1 MSNGTIREQAYL
13 WAIGVAK
20 RDLVDAIRRIADAAN
35 VGDATV
41 EDREKFVAYALQW
54 QKASCSF
61 CSFPIQ
67 LVHAHPSWRP
77 VVDHDRRSSA
87 APGFVRGI
95 AHSRCNRSERQP
107 PQEPLRRFRVQ
118 YSGLPHRFTALSRQP
133 RQDAEI
139 VGTVLA
145 EVADERMS
153 RVGIHRGDI
162 IPVSWISPEKAK
174 VYYRSGDG
182 SLRWT
187 PVQWQRFVHE
197 QPLTIHFLRDST
209 TDPNDTTDIAH
220 TQTSKSAH
228 HPALVSV
235 GGEGIITT
243 EPTAGDPSPPAHYL
257 LDNSG
262 ELLLLGKFTP

>member
-13 WAIGVAK
+13 WAISVAK
-20 RDLVDAIRRIADAAN
+20 RDVADSLRRLATVAN
-35 VGDATV
+35 LGDATV
-41 EDREKFVAYALQW
+41 EDREKFVAYALRW
-54 QKASCSF
+54 QEASCSF

-67 LVHAHPSWRP
+67 LVHAHPSWKP
-77 VVDHDRRSSA
+77 VIDHDRRTSE

-95 AHSRCNRSERQP
+95 AHSRCNLSERHL
-107 PQEPLRRFRVQ
+107 PQEPLKRFRVQ

-187 PVQWQRFVHE
+187 PVQWRRFVHE
-197 QPLTIHFLRDST
+197 QPLTINFLRDPT
-209 TDPNDTTDIAH
+209 TDPNDTTDIAL
-220 TQTSKSAH
+220 TRRSKTAH

-235 GGEGIITT
+235 GGGGTITI
-243 EPTAGDPSPPAHYL
+243 EPAAGDSPPVHYL
-257 LDNSG
+257 LDDSG
-262 ELLLLGKFTP
+262 ELLLLGKFAP